1 MIGRPSGPNS
11 FCSKGRGEP
20 FERVTPN
27 INITLIF
34 IKDKSTIKQ
43 LYFYYWKL
51 IFQQSPAQSPI
62 SHFFAQVTKDSLT
75 CKSARK
81 LAEIKS
87 FWLKFS
93 YSHIP

>member
-11 FCSKGRGEP
+11 FTSKGRGEP
-20 FERVTPN
+20 FERVIPN

-51 IFQQSPAQSPI
+51 IFQQTPAQSRFLRTQKIVP
-62 SHFFAQVTKDSLT
+62 SLRT
-75 CKSARK
+75 PAK
-81 LAEIKS
+81 LS
-87 FWLKFS
+87 
-93 YSHIP
+93 